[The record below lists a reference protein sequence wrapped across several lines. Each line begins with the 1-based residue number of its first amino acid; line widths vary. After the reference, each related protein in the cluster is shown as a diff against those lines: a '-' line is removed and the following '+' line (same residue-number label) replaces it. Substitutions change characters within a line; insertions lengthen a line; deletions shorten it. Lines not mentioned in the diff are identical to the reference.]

1 VFRIEVFVDD
11 KKLAAFLNAAAGLV
25 ASMSPPLPV
34 VNAASKNGVLKA
46 ASSGNVPDT
55 FHVELKKK
63 KRKSFTIEELKAFLE
78 AAGRAASSSN
88 YVLKY
93 MKGQRW
99 VKMTKT
105 RGLYAVI
112 G

>member
-1 VFRIEVFVDD
+1 VFVDD

-34 VNAASKNGVLKA
+34 VNAVAKNGEMKA
-46 ASSGNVPDT
+46 TSSGSAPEA
-55 FHVELKKK
+55 FFAELKKK
-63 KRKSFTIEELKAFLE
+63 KLKSFRLDELRTFLT
-78 AAGRAASSSN
+78 AIGRAPTSHQ

-93 MKGQRW
+93 LQKQRRI
-99 VKMTKT
+99 KIIS
-105 RGLYAVI
+105 RGNYRVT